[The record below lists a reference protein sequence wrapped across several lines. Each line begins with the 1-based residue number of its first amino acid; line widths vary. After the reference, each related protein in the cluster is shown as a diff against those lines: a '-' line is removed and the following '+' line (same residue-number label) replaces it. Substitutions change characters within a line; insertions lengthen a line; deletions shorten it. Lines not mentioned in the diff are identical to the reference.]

1 MATFCSHCGE
11 ELPRDDV
18 RFCNHCGAMRTARLA
33 SSPPLVSTDNNLSSD
48 ATPPERAQSQNL
60 IEQASPP
67 LQIKRA
73 SEQPP
78 AWMRNLQRQ
87 PRHERALEDQKQQS
101 AVSEEQEVKPQDAFP
116 RNDERSVLPEPAT
129 HTTVMERPAQPHT
142 AASSEQLDFPA
153 LPSTPQSH
161 SPSRELRVKVWN
173 EADPL
178 SSQPGLSKDIRLVS
192 PERKQP
198 VEAED
203 MRGGRAVEDLP
214 TRVMESMS
222 PSSQASFPFD
232 DIPTTPLQT
241 LPDEQLSPVPV
252 QNRDVQPPQKPVQ
265 APGDA
270 LDVSHLNTVHLQVQ
284 PQSSPL
290 HSLPMSSDHPV
301 AQVSTPGLTT
311 RTRKRLPLVIGS
323 GAVLLLLILALGSWI
338 ILLQP
343 FRVSPVTDTQQSFT
357 DTKLGVSLRYPNGWK
372 MPQVDYSKQ
381 LIVLQDGS
389 DTAQINVNIAN
400 SSASGSPQ
408 SYLQRQGAQLGIS
421 NPKPGASSSFADSS
435 WQSIQG
441 DAQVRGA
448 QYTYGLFTTLHNNH
462 FYTLTQLAPSSTY
475 IDEEKLVFA
484 PTRLSFH
491 FL

>member
-33 SSPPLVSTDNNLSSD
+33 SSPSLASTDNSLSSGG
-48 ATPPERAQSQNL
+48 TSLEHAQSQNL
-60 IEQASPP
+60 IEQASPQPP
-67 LQIKRA
+67 LQIRQA
-73 SEQPP
+73 SEQAPV
-78 AWMRNLQRQ
+78 WMRNLQRGPLHGQ
-87 PRHERALEDQKQQS
+87 APKDKQQQT
-101 AVSEEQEVKPQDAFP
+101 AVSQEQEVKPQDAFSSNEEHP
-116 RNDERSVLPEPAT
+116 VQPEPAT

-161 SPSRELRVKVWN
+161 LPARELRVKVWN

-178 SSQPGLSKDIRLVS
+178 HSQPGLSEDIRLVS
-192 PERKQP
+192 SESKQP

-203 MRGGRAVEDLP
+203 IRGGRAVEDLP
-214 TRVMESMS
+214 TRMIESIS
-222 PSSQASFPFD
+222 PSSQASFPVD

-241 LPDEQLSPVPV
+241 IPGEQLLPLPA
-252 QNRDVQPPQKPVQ
+252 QNRYAQSPQKPVQ
-265 APGDA
+265 APGDVT
-270 LDVSHLNTVHLQVQ
+270 DVSHLNTVHLQAQ

-290 HSLPMSSDHPV
+290 HPFSDHPV
-301 AQVSTPGLTT
+301 AQVSIPGFTK

-357 DTKLGVSLRYPNGWK
+357 DAKLGLSLRYPNGWK
-372 MPQVDYSKQ
+372 MPQVDYGKQ
-381 LIVLQDGS
+381 IIVLQDGS

-400 SSASGSPQ
+400 SSAAGSPQ
-408 SYLQRQGAQLGIS
+408 SYLQRQVTQLGIN

-441 DAQVRGA
+441 DAQVKGA

-462 FYTLTQLAPSSTY
+462 FYTLTQQAPSSTY
-475 IDEEKLVFA
+475 LDEEKLVFA